1 MFKGICLDLFH
12 TLIDVGQVP
21 DEIGRYTAD
30 ILGID
35 REAWNQACFSDA
47 HEICRPTDH
56 YTSVKL
62 LAHSLDPSIADD
74 LIHQAIIE
82 RQRRFN
88 YALLNVSADVLDTLE
103 KLNQLG
109 LKLALVSNASTSEVS
124 AWQDSPLAKHFHS
137 AIFSCDVG
145 LRKPQIGIY
154 QYAIDAIELSAAE
167 CLFVGDG
174 GSDEHLGARAA
185 GLTPVLITRHI
196 HQQEKLKTQRQRVDF
211 EIDQLHDLLAIL
223 NDRHKKRP

>member
-1 MFKGICLDLFH
+1 MIKGICLDLFH

-21 DEIGRYTAD
+21 DKIGRYTAD
-30 ILGID
+30 ILGLE

-62 LAHSLDPSIADD
+62 LAHSLDPSIEDD
-74 LIHQAIIE
+74 LIQQAIIE
-82 RQRRFN
+82 RQRRFD
-88 YALLNVSADVLDTLE
+88 YALLNVDADVLDTLAQ
-103 KLNQLG
+103 LNQLG

-124 AWQDSPLAKHFHS
+124 AWHDSPLAQHFQS
-137 AIFSCDVG
+137 VAFSCDVG
-145 LRKPQIGIY
+145 LRKPQTGIY
-154 QYAIDAIELSAAE
+154 LHALDTMQLSAAE

-196 HQQEKLKTQRQRVDF
+196 HQATKLKAQRDRVDF
-211 EIDQLHDLLAIL
+211 EINRLQELLPIL
-223 NDRHKKRP
+223 NGRHKKRP